1 MGRFVRKCLLFGAI
15 LTTLLAGITGFILF
29 GLPPQFNGTYQHA
42 LYLQTRSLSRMHSPK
57 VVVMGDSSVPF
68 SLDCRR
74 MSTLLKKPV
83 QTLGIHSGT
92 GVGYIL
98 ALSKSSIHRGDI
110 MVLELTPD
118 GEDSFSPAIVLTA
131 CENHFDLYRG
141 FTPDNWSKVI
151 RYYPTYLI
159 KKVKY
164 YFHYRDE
171 DPPSYSIHS
180 FDRNGN
186 YDYQRVGCLL
196 PPHLQPDERDT
207 VLNRNSFS
215 NSLIQT
221 LNDYD
226 SYCARRGATFLV
238 SFPPFLN
245 ESLVSSP
252 SGFSSLQNYLSHRLK
267 APIITKISERDLPR
281 RYFYDN
287 VTHCNTQGA
296 EKVTDD
302 LAEDI
307 LHYSFGKTA
316 PQVVTVK
323 KSGKKSKT
331 TFHRKSREILPKKT
345 ARLPRRL

>member
-42 LYLQTRSLSRMHSPK
+42 LYLQTRLPFPHAFPKSRCHGGFFRPIQLGLPAYEHTAEKAGSNAW
-57 VVVMGDSSVPF
+57 DPF
-68 SLDCRR
+68 
-74 MSTLLKKPV
+74 V
-83 QTLGIHSGT
+83 T